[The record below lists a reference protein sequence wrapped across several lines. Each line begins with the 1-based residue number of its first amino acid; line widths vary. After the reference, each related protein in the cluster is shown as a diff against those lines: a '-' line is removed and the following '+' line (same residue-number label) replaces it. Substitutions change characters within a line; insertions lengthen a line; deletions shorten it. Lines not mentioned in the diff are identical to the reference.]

1 MIRFISP
8 SCRANLEQVDELTEV
23 GIAAIALD
31 ADTLDEEPAL
41 WARVEAG
48 EFRIVYVTPESL
60 FDARGH
66 FQTKTLRKP
75 SSAFMKNLVAIA
87 IDECHLIWDWQDFW
101 VMYRHIGSIR
111 LVLRRVPVI
120 CTSATVTPNVGG
132 CVHAA
137 ANLQYP
143 TVRYN
148 LTTRRSNINIVVA
161 PVDGEGNGPLLKLIP
176 RRVRRLSDIPKTLI
190 FHDSIDSR
198 IHIADELAA
207 ALPRSVEG
215 IPRSVL
221 ATAYYASIDKKQK
234 KKMLSDFR
242 EGRTRILVCTDAF
255 GLGVN
260 IPDVE

>member
-87 IDECHLIWDWQDFW
+87 IDECHLIWDWQDFR
-101 VMYRHIGSIR
+101 VMYRHIGSLR
-111 LVLRRVPVI
+111 LAVWAMDWCVPVLRSTPERNFVI
-120 CTSATVTPNVGG
+120 SPSTGPEVSGVTSETGTATHRN
-132 CVHAA
+132 
-137 ANLQYP
+137 Y
-143 TVRYN
+143 
-148 LTTRRSNINIVVA
+148 
-161 PVDGEGNGPLLKLIP
+161 
-176 RRVRRLSDIPKTLI
+176 
-190 FHDSIDSR
+190 
-198 IHIADELAA
+198 
-207 ALPRSVEG
+207 
-215 IPRSVL
+215 
-221 ATAYYASIDKKQK
+221 
-234 KKMLSDFR
+234 
-242 EGRTRILVCTDAF
+242 
-255 GLGVN
+255 
-260 IPDVE
+260 